1 MSKKDKALLARLN
14 QKIAWRVADVAARL
28 DESIW
33 VVYKWVQHQKIP
45 HYRIPGGGNHDD
57 IRFDPNEIEAW
68 IKKNSRKVVL

>member
-1 MSKKDKALLARLN
+1 MAKKERK
-14 QKIAWRVADVAARL
+14 QAWRVRDVADRL

-57 IRFDPNEIEAW
+57 IRFDPDDIERW
-68 IKKNSRKVVL
+68 IKSNTRKVVL

>member
-1 MSKKDKALLARLN
+1 MAKKERK
-14 QKIAWRVADVAARL
+14 QAWRVRDVADRL

-57 IRFDPNEIEAW
+57 IRFDPDDIERW
-68 IKKNSRKVVL
+68 IKSNSRKVVL